1 MRLDELG
8 DLLADDAA
16 VDDYVA
22 GLPQVRE
29 IHGARMGI
37 VEDNAAIAERNLA
50 KEEEIKDLRQRIKA
64 LQDMHASHRRSLDQL
79 LKAQQQELARFGGEH
94 ITGTLRELVTS
105 SESMS
110 ELSAQSFLEGKLTED
125 EFIRAFKESRRVYH
139 LRSAKHEAPV
149 FDYDEI
155 DDLEFENLLNTPG
168 LAGPLHA
175 RPSSAVFWDSV
186 ASLFRLRPNTGLGL
200 SSNAGSAASAASG
213 LFGAGA
219 RAYAYG
225 YEALATTA
233 PALGSAGGGGGS
245 LFGIHFGAGTPAAAH
260 AAPAAASDRLDD
272 LDDVLYGGHDEDSRL
287 MTPEEINS
295 ITAAAAAARHLVGES
310 VRSQHGFAHRPQAAV
325 HSRPPEPVP
334 PLSTDQD
341 QIRQQPQQHRHHHA
355 GSRSPSPAS
364 KYLTDDSG
372 STLTAGHGAV
382 VTDPLNAAILFADSG
397 PVTDWVG
404 SPRRPASTAS
414 TRTRDTVHRERQLSY
429 AADRDAAPA
438 PGQITARP
446 VAPLPLTT
454 AVHLDPA
461 AADARGTDQS
471 AHGVH
476 IHFAQTADDSGVE
489 DDDGDALLDS
499 GSAHH
504 AHAMSATAIHHASG
518 RPLSVGHVDNASAA
532 NEISDDGDEAFATP
546 QQFDA
551 DLLRRLQSVAEQ

>member
-1 MRLDELG
+1 MARGAAMGRDAAEGGTEAPGFRRSLDELG

-295 ITAAAAAARHLVGES
+295 ITAAAAAARHL
-310 VRSQHGFAHRPQAAV
+310 
-325 HSRPPEPVP
+325 
-334 PLSTDQD
+334 
-341 QIRQQPQQHRHHHA
+341 
-355 GSRSPSPAS
+355 
-364 KYLTDDSG
+364 YLTDDSG

-382 VTDPLNAAILFADSG
+382 VTDPLNAAILFADS
-397 PVTDWVG
+397 
-404 SPRRPASTAS
+404 
-414 TRTRDTVHRERQLSY
+414 
-429 AADRDAAPA
+429 
-438 PGQITARP
+438 
-446 VAPLPLTT
+446 
-454 AVHLDPA
+454 
-461 AADARGTDQS
+461 
-471 AHGVH
+471 
-476 IHFAQTADDSGVE
+476 
-489 DDDGDALLDS
+489 
-499 GSAHH
+499 
-504 AHAMSATAIHHASG
+504 
-518 RPLSVGHVDNASAA
+518 DNASAA